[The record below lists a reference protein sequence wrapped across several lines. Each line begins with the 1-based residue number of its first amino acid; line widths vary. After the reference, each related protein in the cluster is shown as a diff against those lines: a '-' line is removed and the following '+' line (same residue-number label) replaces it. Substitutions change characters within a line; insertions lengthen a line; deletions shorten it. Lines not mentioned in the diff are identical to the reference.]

1 MFSHVEIF
9 FELYYINGS
18 WPHNHDRHNNLL
30 KNTCSPRNKSKY
42 VIPDKKSQFLFPE
55 KRIMERQM
63 ASDLFE
69 KERAFDTICVNYSFH
84 DQQRSYR

>member
-1 MFSHVEIF
+1 M
-9 FELYYINGS
+9 
-18 WPHNHDRHNNLL
+18 L
-30 KNTCSPRNKSKY
+30 KSASIYTILKTSDLITTIPIQRISSKMPVLQETSPNMLS
-42 VIPDKKSQFLFPE
+42 PTKKSVPLSK

-63 ASDLFE
+63 ASGLFE